1 MGNQT
6 FCMAFFLAHLSPL
19 SAPLGAAI
27 SGSKMLGV
35 RIVSDRLNFALLDVP
50 IWTPSCID
58 PTCRQNNCSKAIDM
72 TFQENTRRESI
83 FDLRL

>member
-35 RIVSDRLNFALLDVP
+35 WIVSDRLNFALLDVP
-50 IWTPSCID
+50 IWTHHALTQHVDTIVAARPL
-58 PTCRQNNCSKAIDM
+58 T
-72 TFQENTRRESI
+72 
-83 FDLRL
+83 